1 METSFPDILTLLPQ
15 RPPFICVDR
24 LTVCDGLVS
33 ETVFTIPEDHVFCRN
48 GHYTE
53 AGLVETVAQT
63 CAARIGYLNLMQQDT
78 VKLGIIGAIRNFS
91 IHALPEAGTC
101 LTTRITVKSEVFG
114 ITLVDAAV
122 TAGGTQFAECEMKI
136 SLTDIVS
143 TP

>member
-1 METSFPDILTLLPQ
+1 MDTTIPDILTLLPQ

-24 LTVCDGLVS
+24 LTRCDGPES

-48 GHYTE
+48 GRYTE
-53 AGLVETVAQT
+53 AGLMETVAQT
-63 CAARIGYLNLMQQDT
+63 CAARIGYLNLMQHDT
-78 VKLGIIGAIRNFS
+78 IKLGIIGAVRNFI

-101 LTTRITVKSEVFG
+101 LTTRITVKSEVFA
-114 ITLVDAAV
+114 ITLVDAVV
-122 TAGGTQFAECEMKI
+122 TADGRPVAGCEMKI